1 MFHPKNLV
9 CGGLLETVWKAVH
22 DITIEVD
29 DEENNLPEIWY
40 VNILEPCSFENFEIT
55 LFFHGYRNVF
65 RVGNLIF

>member
-40 VNILEPCSFENFEIT
+40 VNIL
-55 LFFHGYRNVF
+55 
-65 RVGNLIF
+65 